1 MEFGPIFRALLRNK
15 GGAILIALQ
24 IAVTMAIMVNSIAI
38 MQQRAA
44 SMARPSG
51 LDEANTFTLTS
62 INFASEADTRATYV
76 SDLELIRNTPGV
88 VNAIGTNSFP
98 LRGGGWSMGLQ
109 TEPGEDMSGTPA
121 AIYFGDEHMLETFDV
136 ELIDGSN
143 FTPEQVVFNDPDSS
157 GWEPYAIITE
167 ALANSLFP
175 DEEGSVVGKT
185 VYIDQNEPV
194 EIVGIIDQLQ
204 APWQGWSDAVEHVF
218 LTPLVRAD
226 GFSRYVVRT
235 EPGQRER
242 LLADIEERLA
252 AADKTRLIRSG
263 ETFDKTRANAYLG
276 DSSMIKILAFVVT
289 LLTVITGLGIV
300 GLASFNVSRRTRQI
314 GIRRALGASK
324 AAIMQHFMVE
334 NFIISSIGVTIGAA
348 LAIGLN
354 IAMVEMF
361 NLTPMNWWIIP
372 IAMLTL
378 WVVGQLAVSGPARK
392 ATLITPSI
400 ATRSG

>member
-38 MQQRAA
+38 MQQRAQ

-51 LDEANTFTLTS
+51 VDEANTFTLTS
-62 INFASEADTRATYV
+62 ISFASEADTRATYLN
-76 SDLELIRNTPGV
+76 DLELIRNTPGV
-88 VNAIGTNSFP
+88 INAIGTNSFP

-109 TEPGEDMSGTPA
+109 TEPGEDMSGVGA
-121 AIYFGDEHMLETFDV
+121 AIYFGDQHMLETFDV

-143 FTPEQVVFNDPDSS
+143 FTPEQIVFNEPDSS
-157 GWEPYAIITE
+157 GWEPYAIITK
-167 ALANSLFP
+167 ALADSLFP

-185 VYIDQNEPV
+185 VYIDQDEPV

-204 APWQGWSDAVEHVF
+204 SPWQGWSDAVEHVF
-218 LTPLVRAD
+218 LTPRVRAD
-226 GFSRYVVRT
+226 GYSVYVVRT
-235 EPGQRER
+235 EPGQRET

-252 AADKTRLIRSG
+252 SSDKTRLIRSG
-263 ETFDKTRANAYLG
+263 TTFDETRARAYLG
-276 DSSMIKILAFVVT
+276 DSAMIKILAFVVS
-289 LLTVITGLGIV
+289 LLTAITGLGIV

-314 GIRRALGASK
+314 GIRRALGATK
-324 AAIMQHFMVE
+324 PAIMRHFMVE
-334 NFIISSIGVTIGAA
+334 NFIISTVGVVIGGA

-354 IAMVEMF
+354 IVMVESF
-361 NLTPMNWWIIP
+361 NLTPMSWWVVP
-372 IAMLTL
+372 TAMVTL
-378 WVVGQLAVSGPARK
+378 WIVGQIAVAGPARR